1 MMEILFIYF
10 LSFWG
15 PPQYVYQK
23 VSMDMLTRSTR
34 KGQLT
39 TLKATVFYTSEGKM
53 ACHYVE
59 PKEILVVNNSKGE
72 FLVYDFINNSVAQK
86 QNYLMSTETNQLFY
100 FLESNRN
107 DLGLSKMGF
116 TLKETK
122 FEGNLKITVWS
133 PPLQLAKDISKVE
146 VAHEKNNPVFLGYFD
161 KKGKAINK
169 VYFYNYQLVGATNF
183 PAAVTQINYVTAK
196 DSVISKTVYSNFKL
210 DQDVNDQY
218 LNFKI
223 PANAR
228 VTQ

>member
-1 MMEILFIYF
+1 
-10 LSFWG
+10 
-15 PPQYVYQK
+15 
-23 VSMDMLTRSTR
+23 MLTRSTR

-39 TLKATVFYTSEGKM
+39 TLKASVFYTSEGKM
-53 ACHYVE
+53 ACHYVD
-59 PKEILVVNNSKGE
+59 PKEILVINNSKGE

-133 PPLQLAKDISKVE
+133 PPLQLTKDISKVE

-169 VYFYNYQLVGATNF
+169 VYFYNYQLVGAINF
-183 PAAVTQINYVTAK
+183 PSSVTQINYVNAK

-210 DQDVNDQY
+210 DKDVDEQY